1 MGGGG
6 AFQGLFG
13 KREERRDLSSFF
25 LLFKSGF
32 QPQGGEVPLLQDGL
46 SVLPSSFT
54 HSPSSHT
61 HTQRCI
67 VGWFQWL
74 LLRRLLLPSLPDGNK
89 EANVS
94 ARAGDTLEKERGTD
108 PGRYYFKGSQ
118 PHTLAGMGK
127 PSKAK
132 AGGSTGPPSHH
143 SNLLGSL

>member
-1 MGGGG
+1 MGGVRGFLG
-6 AFQGLFG
+6 REKRGETFPLF
-13 KREERRDLSSFF
+13 SP
-25 LLFKSGF
+25 LFKSGF
-32 QPQGGEVPLLQDGL
+32 QPQGGEVPPLQDGL
-46 SVLPSSFT
+46 SVLPSNFT

-108 PGRYYFKGSQ
+108 PGCYNFKDSQ

-143 SNLLGSL
+143 SNLLGSV

>member
-1 MGGGG
+1 MEGVRGFSGREKRG
-6 AFQGLFG
+6 ETFPLFPFFLNQVSSL
-13 KREERRDLSSFF
+13 REERCHYYRT
-25 LLFKSGF
+25 G
-32 QPQGGEVPLLQDGL
+32 
-46 SVLPSSFT
+46 SVSYLPASLT
-54 HSPSSHT
+54 HQVHTHT

-108 PGRYYFKGSQ
+108 PGRCYFKDSQ

-127 PSKAK
+127 PSEAK
-132 AGGSTGPPSHH
+132 AGGSTGPPSRH
-143 SNLLGSL
+143 SNLLGSV